1 MMTMQSLT
9 ELPGPMTYVC
19 RKPQETITRMISLL
33 RVDSS
38 RLFILR
44 MTLPHQL
51 KLSASFVYIKKI
63 KLVLMELS
71 INICELL
78 SKHHFPCWVCYFQ

>member
-1 MMTMQSLT
+1 MMTTQSLT
-9 ELPGPMTYVC
+9 ELPGPMTYVYG
-19 RKPQETITRMISLL
+19 KPQETITRMTSLL

-38 RLFILR
+38 RLFKLK

-51 KLSASFVYIKKI
+51 KLSASFVYIKEKI
-63 KLVLMELS
+63 KLALMELS

-78 SKHHFPCWVCYFQ
+78 SKHHFPC